1 MNEVITNDE
10 PRSAADLPAQIERRS
25 FYEVNPP
32 EQLAFERAV
41 DMGRECLVQCKATG
55 LDVSVSRIGARN
67 VLFAGA
73 TLTGGVWHMVVPTA
87 DAKAR
92 EAMIAAF
99 PELMAG
105 A

>member
-1 MNEVITNDE
+1 MNQVITNDE
-10 PRSAADLPAQIERRS
+10 TKFVADLPASIERRS

-32 EQLAFERAV
+32 EQAAFERAV

-55 LDVSVSRIGARN
+55 LPVSVARVGARN

-73 TLTGGVWHMVVPTA
+73 TLAGGVWHMVMPTA
-87 DAKAR
+87 DTKAR